1 MNIDSD
7 GTLKILI
14 ARLTPEKTVSLSFS
28 HKFIFDLIKTHFKDK
43 VLLDYFFFP
52 QRRQFAGLK
61 NNGFNGA
68 VSHNHRLALPQFDV
82 IAVSNS
88 FQLELIN
95 LFHLI
100 SMAKAPF
107 KLKDRLNDETAPL
120 IIAGGVNTPS
130 IACMCGSIDYETGP
144 FDDGSSSLIDLVFMG
159 EAECNLIKFIQT
171 LLDNSRWKTS
181 KPAVIGRAA
190 AEIDGLY
197 YPPGFIHEFE
207 TSDPAAGR
215 YLKNITAAAL
225 PGADLKP
232 ARAAYI
238 QNLDEAHIFNGVI
251 YGDSLNT
258 ATVPVEISR
267 GCASMCSFCKEGYT
281 QKPYREKSAAKI
293 IEDCRRL
300 QLNTGVSRFNLY
312 SYNFNDHSCV
322 HDIVEGLAANS
333 LEAEVKSQRVDM
345 ALKMPAL
352 ISYLQASG
360 SASPT
365 FAIEGISA
373 RIRNYLSKNL
383 TAAVINKFID
393 GVFIN
398 KPRQL
403 KLFYI
408 ITGLETDEDFTEF
421 TDFCSRLIK
430 NRKIHSPSTAVV
442 FSLMPLVQCQKT
454 PLIFAPAPDFARVYE
469 IIDKI
474 NKIMGGYDK
483 ITVRSSIGRK
493 LYEISAILEYGGRE
507 ITAALYDLA
516 VNSGAAYY
524 EEIDDKI
531 YNGFIAN
538 IKKTGFSFS
547 KFYAEKNAQSFLNS
561 DDRQYGVNKKFLYNA
576 WLNAKKFTD
585 MPRCLRNSTLKCSG
599 CGACGGLTAVY
610 KNTDAAK
617 RDGDFAAKIPG
628 FTSRPKF
635 KIIIPAEINDL
646 SEAPHYEI
654 SKLINNA
661 PFNIIDDSF
670 SKLSFD
676 RDKFC
681 GKNYYLIESLSDFK
695 LYINKRRAAFE
706 TAAGTGNVTGA
717 EPPGESDYYKS
728 LDFMLECNYIFAEVN
743 IDRRAFAA
751 ERPDKSAAAL
761 FNRLNPKFKVKDF
774 KADCALLH
782 INEPAGAAAKMPPT
796 LTLTSALTSASTAA
810 GDPGF
815 RCFVNAD
822 GLKKRPIM
830 PLIITDNRRFKVYA
844 LFKADKQALDI
855 INKARIIDYIKFYEY
870 DVKNPLSAC
879 PRCGRVMCAPLAETK
894 SAPPDMCFICAVTA

>member
-1 MNIDSD
+1 MKIDSG

-28 HKFIFDLIKTHFKDK
+28 HKFIFDLINTHFKDR
-43 VLLDYFFFP
+43 VFVDYFFFP
-52 QRRQFAGLK
+52 PHRQFAELK
-61 NNGFNGA
+61 INGFNGA
-68 VSHNHRLALPQFDV
+68 VSHNHNLTLPQFDI

-100 SMAKAPF
+100 SMVKAPF
-107 KLKDRLNDETAPL
+107 KLKDRFNDKTSPL

-130 IACMCGSIDYETGP
+130 IACVNGSIDYETGR
-144 FDDGSSSLIDLVFMG
+144 FDDGSSSLIDAVFMG
-159 EAECNLIKFIQT
+159 EAECGLIKFIEM
-171 LLDNSRWKTS
+171 LLDNPCWKAS
-181 KPAVIGRAA
+181 KQAVIAKAA
-190 AEIDGLY
+190 AEIDGFY
-197 YPPGFIHEFE
+197 FPPAYIHEFE
-207 TSDPAAGR
+207 TSDPAVGR
-215 YLKNITAAAL
+215 YLKNITAAGTDGES
-225 PGADLKP
+225 GASIAELKP
-232 ARAAYI
+232 VRAAYI

-251 YGDSLNT
+251 YGDSVNA

-281 QKPYREKSAAKI
+281 QKPYREKSADKI

-300 QLNTGVSRFNLY
+300 HLKTGISRFNLY

-345 ALKMPAL
+345 SLKMPAL

-365 FAIEGISA
+365 FAIEGISE
-373 RIRNYLSKNL
+373 RIRSYLSKNL
-383 TAAVINKFID
+383 NAAVVNKFID

-398 KPRQL
+398 KARQL

-408 ITGLETDEDFTEF
+408 ITGLETDDDFTEF
-421 TDFCSRLIK
+421 NEFCARLIK

-507 ITAALYDLA
+507 LTAALYDLA
-516 VNSGAAYY
+516 VNYGAAYY

-531 YNGFIAN
+531 YNKFIAN
-538 IKKTGFSFS
+538 IKKASFSFS
-547 KFYAEKNAQSFLNS
+547 KFNAEKDMQSMFNS
-561 DDRQYGVNKKFLYNA
+561 DDRQYAVNKKFLYNA
-576 WLNAKKFTD
+576 WLNAKNFKD
-585 MPRCLRNSTLKCSG
+585 MSRCLRNSTLKCAG
-599 CGACGGLTAVY
+599 CGACAGASNAY
-610 KNTDAAK
+610 KNIAADK
-617 RDGDFAAKIPG
+617 RDCEFAVKAPG
-628 FTSRPKF
+628 FIRRSEF
-635 KIIIPAEINDL
+635 KIVLPAEINYL
-646 SEAPHYEI
+646 SEAPHLEI
-654 SKLINNA
+654 AKLIDNA

-670 SKLSFD
+670 SKLSLD
-676 RDKFC
+676 RDKFH
-681 GKNYYLIESLSDFK
+681 GKNYYLIESPSDLK
-695 LYINKRRAAFE
+695 LYFNKRRAD
-706 TAAGTGNVTGA
+706 
-717 EPPGESDYYKS
+717 PHRESDYYKS

-743 IDRRAFAA
+743 IYRRAFCA

-761 FNRLNPKFKVKDF
+761 FNRFNPKFKLNIF

-782 INEPAGAAAKMPPT
+782 ENKQAA
-796 LTLTSALTSASTAA
+796 ASTANVSNSNVA
-810 GDPGF
+810 TAAPDF
-815 RCFVNAD
+815 DYRCLINAD

-830 PLIITDNRRFKVYA
+830 PLIITDNRASKIYA
-844 LFKADKQALDI
+844 LFKADKQVLDI
-855 INKARIIDYIKFYEY
+855 IERARIIEYIKFYEY
-870 DVKNPLSAC
+870 DIKNPPSVC
-879 PRCGRVMCAPLAETK
+879 PHCDRVMCATLDGLK
-894 SAPPDMCFICAVTA
+894 SAPPDMCFICCVTA